1 MALMKLDTS
10 GFTEILKKIDELE
23 GDINQIVEKT
33 LKKAGDKINRDTE
46 DAMAMQN
53 LPASGR
59 YSGGQTKSAVITD
72 AQVRWDG
79 NTAYVPIGFDF
90 SKPGAGGYLIS
101 GTPRMAPDPVLNKMY
116 RQKKYMAEIQKEMQ
130 EEAWDEVLRLMES

>member
-10 GFTEILKKIDELE
+10 GFTEILKKIDELG

-90 SKPGAGGYLIS
+90 SKVYKYNENLIYIDFDAKVPS
-101 GTPRMAPDPVLNKMY
+101 
-116 RQKKYMAEIQKEMQ
+116 KKVFACGVKLG
-130 EEAWDEVLRLMES
+130 EVIKNRFEPHHQFFKC